1 MPTLPGLDLR
11 DGVQGLIRSYA
22 AADLALLW
30 RQVSNAAEAEVA
42 LRDILP
48 ALIQTYGSAA
58 AVLAANW
65 YDEARE
71 KAGVGGSFTAI
82 PADFDDVGAQSL
94 VGWAKS
100 QATDLTAFEALIL
113 GGMQRR
119 IANYSRGTVT
129 RSSVADPASTGWK
142 RIGSGEC
149 AFCAMLI
156 GRDELYSQATA
167 EFASHDNCNCSA
179 YPILK
184 GAEPIKVKDYVK
196 SARNDGSDR
205 YEADYARA
213 REWIATH

>member
-11 DGVQGLIRSYA
+11 DGVQALVRSYA
-22 AADLALLW
+22 AADLSLLW

-48 ALIQTYGSAA
+48 GLIQTYGSAA

-65 YDEARE
+65 YDEARA

-82 PADFDDVGAQSL
+82 PADFEDVGAQSL

-100 QATDLTAFEALIL
+100 QATDLSAFEALIL

-119 IANYSRGTVT
+119 IANYSRSTVSG
-129 RSSVADPASTGWK
+129 SSVADPKARGWQ
-142 RIGSGEC
+142 RTGSGEC
-149 AFCAMLI
+149 EFCRLLI
-156 GRDELYSQATA
+156 GRGAVYTESTA
-167 EFASHDNCNCSA
+167 DFASHDNCNCSA
-179 YPILK
+179 VPSWAGQPIPVRPYTP
-184 GAEPIKVKDYVK
+184 GP
-196 SARNDGSDR
+196 RQGN
-205 YEADYARA
+205 EADYARA